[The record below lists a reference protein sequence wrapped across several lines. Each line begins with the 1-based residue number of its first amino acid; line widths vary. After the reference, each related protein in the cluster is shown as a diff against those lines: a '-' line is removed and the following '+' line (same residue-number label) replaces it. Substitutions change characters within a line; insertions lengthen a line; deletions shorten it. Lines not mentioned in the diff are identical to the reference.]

1 MSRLKNQDLEKIYTY
16 ASSELV
22 DFQLG
27 EVVEVDQR
35 KYRFVKYNS
44 GAGDVDA
51 VAGQVGYYVSDGT
64 TGKVPYECTM
74 DADSAAAGTA
84 ITCLKAI
91 AGFFMAAFTDGDYGF
106 VQITG
111 RNKIAA
117 LTDTNI
123 AVNSRIMIDESTDGQ
138 IMPFADAAPPLQVI
152 GVALAADAAAVLAA
166 GAMLITI
173 GE

>member
-44 GAGDVDA
+44 GAGDIDA

-91 AGFFMAAFTDGDYGF
+91 AGFFMAALTDGKYGW

-117 LTDTNI
+117 LTDTNV

-152 GVALAADAAAVLAA
+152 GVALAADATAVLAA
-166 GAMLITI
+166 GAMLITL